1 MQDEDRQLDAL
12 RTHLVTMVIYG
23 AGLAVVLFMLLFPR
37 FVVFCAIV
45 GLGAFL
51 YAQLYKVVEARLALL
66 DVIKPPLVVR
76 RAPDVET
83 AAAAPATPA
92 VPSVE
97 VEG

>member
-1 MQDEDRQLDAL
+1 MQDEDRHLDAL

-37 FVVFCAIV
+37 FVVFCGIV
-45 GLGAFL
+45 ALGAFL

-66 DVIKPPLVVR
+66 DVIKPPLAVR
-76 RAPDVET
+76 RPQPDVET
-83 AAAAPATPA
+83 AAPEISEPA

-97 VEG
+97 V